1 MKYMIEMAM
10 IAFKLSFRA
19 LVNTMEKKFRLW
31 IARIIS

>member
-1 MKYMIEMAM
+1 MEMAM
-10 IAFKLSFRA
+10 IAFKLCFRA